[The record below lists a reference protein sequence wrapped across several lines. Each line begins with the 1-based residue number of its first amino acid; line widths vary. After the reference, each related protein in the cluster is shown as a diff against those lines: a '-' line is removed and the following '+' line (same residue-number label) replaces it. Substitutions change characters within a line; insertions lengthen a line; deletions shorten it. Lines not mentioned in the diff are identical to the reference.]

1 MPPKLTIL
9 PQLKIMAGTS
19 LSFPQAYLII
29 HNFCVTI
36 VACALDLTF
45 QFNWVSKD
53 GTDQI

>member
-9 PQLKIMAGTS
+9 PQLKIMSGTS
-19 LSFPQAYLII
+19 LSIPQAYLII